1 MEEQIMV
8 QGLIDFGPTLL
19 MNLVTLVVLYLIL
32 KKFFFEKVR
41 DFVQAREQTVKD
53 SFDNAEHVNK
63 LADEKL
69 REYKEQLAQIDAKS
83 REAVKESKQRADAR
97 AQEILDEANRKAS
110 GLITQA
116 EKEIEREKL
125 KAIGEMRDQ
134 IASLAVYAAEKIL
147 ERELD
152 MTAHAAIID
161 NVIKQAENS
170 EWKH

>member
-1 MEEQIMV
+1 
-8 QGLIDFGPTLL
+8 

-69 REYKEQLAQIDAKS
+69 REYKEQLSQIEATS
-83 REAVKESKQRADAR
+83 REAVKESKLRADAR
-97 AQEILDEANRKAS
+97 AQEILEEANRKAS
-110 GLITQA
+110 ELIAQA
-116 EKEIEREKL
+116 EREIEKEKL

-147 ERELD
+147 EKELD
-152 MTAHAAIID
+152 MTAHIGLID
-161 NVIKQAENS
+161 NVIEQAGS
-170 EWKH
+170 SGWKH

>member
-8 QGLIDFGPTLL
+8 RGLIDFGPTLL
-19 MNLVTLVVLYLIL
+19 MNLVTLIVLYLIL

-69 REYKEQLAQIDAKS
+69 QEYKEQLAQIDAKS
-83 REAVKESKQRADAR
+83 REAVRESKQRADTR

-110 GLITQA
+110 ALITQA

-147 ERELD
+147 EKELD
-152 MTAHAAIID
+152 MTAHAVIID
-161 NVIKQAENS
+161 SVIKQAGSS